1 MLGVRYLKAPATV
14 YVQHY
19 KGGTVRKE
27 GQGLSFYYYGPT
39 SIIVQVPTTSVD
51 VPFAFTE
58 ASSDFQDVTVQGTLT
73 YRANDPQKLAKLLD
87 YTLDANGR
95 YQSDDPSKLGDRL
108 VGAAQVG
115 ARQFVHTQPLRD
127 VLVGSTALV
136 ERMRQS
142 LADSPTL
149 SELGVEILEV
159 AIVSIN
165 ADPEMTKA
173 LGAEAREQLLRE
185 ADEAMYS
192 RRNVSVELERTIREN
207 EMQTEKVVA
216 ERQRE
221 IRETEMQAEIAVEEQ
236 RAALVESRVENERK
250 EAEARGEALRAVL
263 EPVKEVDWRTLLAM
277 QGGAEAS
284 TFIASAFD
292 QLAQGAEK
300 IGNLNITPELLDSLT
315 RKPTAVPYGIADPHG
330 H

>member
-1 MLGVRYLKAPATV
+1 MLGVKYLKAPATV
-14 YVQHY
+14 YIQHY
-19 KGGTVRKE
+19 KGGTVQKQ
-27 GQGLSFYYYGPT
+27 GHGLSFYYFGPT
-39 SIIVQVPTTSVD
+39 SVIVQVPTTSVD

-58 ASSDFQDVTVQGTLT
+58 ATSDFQELTVQGTLT
-73 YRANDPQKLAKLLD
+73 YRANDPQKLARLLD
-87 YTLDANGR
+87 YTINASGR

-115 ARQFVHTQPLRD
+115 ARQFVHAQPLRD
-127 VLVGSTALV
+127 VLIGSTALV
-136 ERMRQS
+136 QAMRQS
-142 LADSPTL
+142 LLSSPTL
-149 SELGVEILEV
+149 TDLGVEVLEV

-192 RRNVSVELERTIREN
+192 RRNTSVELERTIREN

-216 ERQRE
+216 ERQRD
-221 IRETEMQAEIAVEEQ
+221 IRETEMRAEIAVEEQ

-250 EAEARGEALRAVL
+250 EAAARGEALRAVL
-263 EPVKEVDWRTLLAM
+263 EPVKEIDWRTLLAM
-277 QGGAEAS
+277 QGGSDAS

-300 IGNLNITPELLDSLT
+300 IGNLNITPELLDSLIQKSNPQT
-315 RKPTAVPYGIADPHG
+315 FG
-330 H
+330 HRE